1 MDALRGEQISRV
13 VDMALDED
21 LAFRDVTTQALISPD
36 EDGVAYMVA
45 KSDGVLAGMSVATA
59 VFSRVDSALRIKELV
74 GDGSKVHQ
82 GDRLAIIEGPVASIL
97 RAERV
102 ALNFLQR
109 MSGIATETAKY
120 VEAVSGTKAI
130 ITDTRKTTPGLRV
143 LEKYA
148 VRAGGGHNHR
158 ENLGD
163 GIIVKDNHLEVLRS
177 RGMGIGEAV
186 KKARKY
192 TSNNMKV
199 EVEVESVEQAREAL
213 SAEADIIMLDNMNCD
228 DMVRIVGL
236 AEGKALIEASG
247 GITLD
252 NVRAVAETGVD
263 IISIGALTHS
273 VKAMDISLDIEMR

>member
-1 MDALRGEQISRV
+1 VDALRGDQISRV

-21 LAFRDVTTQALISPD
+21 LALGDVTTQALISPD
-36 EDGVAYMVA
+36 EDGVAYMVS

-59 VFSRVDSALRIKELV
+59 VFSRVDSALRIREPV

-82 GDRLAIIEGPVASIL
+82 GDRLAFIEGPVASIL

-109 MSGIATETAKY
+109 LSGIATETAKY

-130 ITDTRKTTPGLRV
+130 ITDTRKTTPGLRI

-163 GIIVKDNHLEVLRS
+163 GILVKDNHLEVLRS
-177 RGMGIGEAV
+177 RGMGIREAII
-186 KKARKY
+186 KARKY

-199 EVEVESVEQAREAL
+199 EVEVESVEQAQEAL
-213 SAEADIIMLDNMNCD
+213 STGADIIMLDNMNCD
-228 DMVRIVGL
+228 DMVQVVGL
-236 AEGKALIEASG
+236 AKGKALIEASG

-273 VKAMDISLDIEMR
+273 VKAMDISLELEMR